1 MSQEKIG
8 WGTDFPAYTPA
19 APAVLV
25 VSASDKQ
32 VSWAE
37 RTQVKTKIADQSVTS
52 SATLVSDTHLS
63 VSVLAAGTYAFRAR
77 LHASVGATGG
87 LKYSLGG
94 TATMT
99 DIRASAIVVDTATLT
114 ALAAAAVIDA
124 LADDLTVAGA
134 TSYVVEIEGGFT
146 VNAAGTFNIQFA
158 QAVSDATASTL
169 LRGSSLVVSPVT
181 A

>member
-1 MSQEKIG
+1 MPEKIG
-8 WGTDFPAYTPA
+8 WGTEFPAYTPA
-19 APAVLV
+19 AKAILAVDTDKAV
-25 VSASDKQ
+25 VWNEAP
-32 VSWAE
+32 
-37 RTQVKTKIADQSVTS
+37 QVKTKIADQSVTS
-52 SATLVSDTHLS
+52 STTLVSDTHLS

-114 ALAAAAVIDA
+114 ALAAAGVIDA

-169 LRGSSLVVSPVT
+169 LRGSSLTVSPVT
-181 A
+181 VAV